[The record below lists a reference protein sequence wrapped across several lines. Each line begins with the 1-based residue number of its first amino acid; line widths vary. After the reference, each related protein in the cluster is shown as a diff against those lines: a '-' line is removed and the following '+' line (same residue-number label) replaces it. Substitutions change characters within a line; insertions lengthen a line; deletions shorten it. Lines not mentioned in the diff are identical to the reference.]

1 MPRYFRKNRSAN
13 HIDKIL
19 PVPVIYQNTCH
30 CSPVSRDELVPEYSP
45 VSEFSQNSMTSV
57 ALGDIHILT
66 GQVSHP
72 KVSAA
77 PAFGDCNKNLI
88 QDCSSAAI
96 DSSLFQSLRPASDKL
111 NI

>member
-1 MPRYFRKNRSAN
+1 MK
-13 HIDKIL
+13 
-19 PVPVIYQNTCH
+19 QNVFP
-30 CSPVSRDELVPEYSP
+30 CSPVSRDDLVPEYSP
-45 VSEFSQNSMTSV
+45 ISEISQNSMTSV
-57 ALGDIHILT
+57 ALDDILVLT

-77 PAFGDCNKNLI
+77 PDFGDCNKNLI

-96 DSSLFQSLRPASDKL
+96 DSSLFQSLRPTSDKL

>member
-1 MPRYFRKNRSAN
+1 MN
-13 HIDKIL
+13 
-19 PVPVIYQNTCH
+19 QNAFP
-30 CSPVSRDELVPEYSP
+30 CSPVSRDDLVPEYP
-45 VSEFSQNSMTSV
+45 PISEISQNSMSSV
-57 ALGDIHILT
+57 ALGDILVLT

-96 DSSLFQSLRPASDKL
+96 DSSLFQSLRPTSDKL